1 MAKIT
6 VTIADQSKPEQR
18 YLDAIVAEEN
28 TRRANDKLNELPQ
41 LASAE
46 DYFVEA
52 LDRTVAEGGKNY
64 DISQAQA
71 DEDIKRLITVWY
83 DLTNSQRTAVKTAA
97 GI

>member
-6 VTIADQSKPEQR
+6 ITIADQTKPEQR
-18 YLDAIVAEEN
+18 FFDELLTQEN
-28 TRRANDKLNELPQ
+28 TRRANDKLDPYGSIDAYYVDKL
-41 LASAE
+41 
-46 DYFVEA
+46 EA
-52 LDRTVAEGGKNY
+52 QIAEGGKNY

-71 DEDIKRLITVWY
+71 DEDIKSLITVWY